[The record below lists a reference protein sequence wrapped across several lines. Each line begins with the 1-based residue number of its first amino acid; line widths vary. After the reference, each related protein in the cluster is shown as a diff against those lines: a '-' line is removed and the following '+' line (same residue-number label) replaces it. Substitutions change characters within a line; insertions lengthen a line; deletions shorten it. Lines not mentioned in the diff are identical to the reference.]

1 MLVAPAVVAAL
12 YPALVARGHPAKVT
26 MVVQVA
32 QAIWLAVGVAA
43 LVLLVTLHQVLMV
56 ALEVMVQHLA

>member
-12 YPALVARGHPAKVT
+12 YPALVAREHPAKVT

>member
-43 LVLLVTLHQVLMV
+43 LALLVALHRVLMAVLV
-56 ALEVMVQHLA
+56 AWVQHLV